1 MLAGVS
7 DKCHCM
13 DPEPPP
19 WATHRL
25 ILCVYIEFV
34 PEPPDNRHSALVVW
48 LDRQG
53 NNVRRSGVR
62 PRPPKQRVID
72 LREGDQLLQDG
83 RWRTV
88 ERIQAYRG
96 FWLTD
101 EQAATHGDDGGGY
114 LYRLPVQMD

>member
-1 MLAGVS
+1 MGNQTG
-7 DKCHCM
+7 CM
-13 DPEPPP
+13 SPEPPP

-25 ILCVYIEFV
+25 IHCVYIELAPLDEHTCGTAV
-34 PEPPDNRHSALVVW
+34 VVW

-53 NNVRRSGVR
+53 NSVRRGSVR

-72 LREGDQLLQDG
+72 LRAGDQLLQDG

-88 ERIQAYRG
+88 ENIRVYRG

-101 EQAATHGDDGGGY
+101 EQAAEHSEDGDGY
-114 LYRLPVQMD
+114 LYKLPDRLITMD